1 MRLKNKDIFVTFFFQ
16 VYFSNLQLKKKLASK
31 QKNMKLVKTSSQK
44 KNLCIRKHP
53 GQLCYCLWPL
63 SRVRGKKGNKKH
75 ENGSQEE
82 NKNVHAKTG
91 RKKEKKQ
98 KQTNI
103 QSLTLT
109 QGSNR
114 MKQ

>member
-1 MRLKNKDIFVTFFFQ
+1 
-16 VYFSNLQLKKKLASK
+16 
-31 QKNMKLVKTSSQK
+31 MKLVKTSSQK

-98 KQTNI
+98 KTNKYSEFNI
-103 QSLTLT
+103 NTGLKQDETIIMLHQSYSEESASQPLESAFET
-109 QGSNR
+109 
-114 MKQ
+114 